1 MRMELCHTVEF
12 ICRSRHHMRLP
23 IELAY
28 TIFRNPRHLLLM
40 TSKKQTGIHFE
51 ELPRVLEIQMG
62 EISQII

>member
-1 MRMELCHTVEF
+1 LNWLTV
-12 ICRSRHHMRLP
+12 
-23 IELAY
+23 
-28 TIFRNPRHLLLM
+28 FRNPRHLLLM